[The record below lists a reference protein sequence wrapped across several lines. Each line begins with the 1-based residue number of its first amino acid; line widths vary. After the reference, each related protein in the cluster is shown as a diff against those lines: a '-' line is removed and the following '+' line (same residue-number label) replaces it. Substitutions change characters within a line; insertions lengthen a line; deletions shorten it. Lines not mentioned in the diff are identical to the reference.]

1 LIPENF
7 KIFLLKLHNSNLKI
21 ISIMKK
27 DKKSEISRREFLG
40 NTAKA
45 AAVFT
50 VIPSHVVSGLGYKAP
65 SDKLNIAGIGIGGM
79 GATNLRNLKSE
90 NIVALCDVDW
100 HYAGRVFD
108 QYPDAKKYWDWRKMF
123 DEMKDSID
131 AVVVATADHTH
142 AITASTAMTLG
153 KHVYVQK
160 PLTHTVYESRL
171 LTKLAAKHKVAT
183 QMGNQGSS
191 DEGVRLTCEWLW
203 AGEIGE
209 VTKVEAFTDRPI
221 WPQGLNRPAVEDPI
235 PDTLKWDLF
244 IGPAPMR
251 PYNSIYHPWNWR
263 GWWDFGTGA
272 LGDMACHI
280 LHPVFI
286 GLRLGYPVKAQ
297 GNSTLLLTD
306 CAPNAQYVR
315 FTFPARDGKE
325 TDKIKFPE
333 VLVSWYD
340 GGIKPLLPD
349 GWPAGKD
356 MNDGGGGV
364 IFHGTKDK
372 LICGC
377 YGKDPWLLSGRV
389 PDVPKTLRR
398 VDVSHEMD
406 WVNACKQSPENRTLI
421 SSDFKEAGPFNEM
434 VVMGVLAVRL
444 QGLNKELEWDG
455 KNMKFTNISDDDQ
468 IRTVIEDGFSIQDG
482 HPTFRKKWTDKMSA
496 KAFAEELIKHT
507 YREPWSLPAMPA

>member
-1 LIPENF
+1 
-7 KIFLLKLHNSNLKI
+7 
-21 ISIMKK
+21 MKNNK
-27 DKKSEISRREFLG
+27 NSEISRREFIG

-45 AAVFT
+45 AAVFS

-79 GATNLRNLKSE
+79 GATNLRNLESE

-100 HYAGRVFD
+100 DYSARVFEK
-108 QYPDAKKYWDWRKMF
+108 YPNAKKYWDWRKMY
-123 DEMKDSID
+123 DEMEDSID
-131 AVVVATADHTH
+131 AVVIATADHTH
-142 AITASTAMTLG
+142 GIIAGHAITLG
-153 KHVYVQK
+153 KHVYLQK
-160 PLTHTVYESRL
+160 PLTHSVYESRL
-171 LTKLAAKHKVAT
+171 LTKLAEKYKVAT

-191 DEGVRLTCEWLW
+191 GEGVRLTCEWLW

-221 WPQGLNRPAVEDPI
+221 WPQGLNRPEEVQPI
-235 PDTLKWDLF
+235 PETLNWDLF

-280 LHPVFI
+280 LHPVFL

-306 CAPNAQYVR
+306 CAPNAQYVKFVYPER
-315 FTFPARDGKE
+315 EGKE

-333 VLVSWYD
+333 VEVYWYD
-340 GGIKPLLPD
+340 GGIRPMLPD
-349 GWPAGKD
+349 GWPAGKN
-356 MNDGGGGV
+356 MNDAGGGV

-389 PDVPKTLRR
+389 PNVPKIFRR
-398 VDVSHEMD
+398 VDVSHEM
-406 WVNACKQSPENRTLI
+406 
-421 SSDFKEAGPFNEM
+421 EAGPFNEM

-455 KNMKFTNISDDDQ
+455 ENMTFTNITDNDK
-468 IRTVIEDGFSIQDG
+468 IRICIKDAFSIHNG
-482 HPTFRKKWTDKMSA
+482 HPTFNREWTDPMSA
-496 KAFAEELIKHT
+496 KAFSEELIKHT
-507 YREPWSLPAMPA
+507 YREPYSLPDMPS